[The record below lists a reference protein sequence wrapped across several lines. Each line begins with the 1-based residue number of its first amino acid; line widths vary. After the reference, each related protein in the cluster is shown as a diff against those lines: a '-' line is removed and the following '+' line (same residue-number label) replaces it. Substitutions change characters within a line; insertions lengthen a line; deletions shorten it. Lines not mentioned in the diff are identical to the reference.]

1 MGIAGRLRELGIEL
15 PPPPAP
21 IARFL
26 PSVEAGRLLFLSGLA
41 PLDENGKPYTGV
53 VGRDYSAEQ
62 AQHFAR
68 LVGINLLSVAH
79 ASLGSLD
86 RVARVAKVFGM
97 VNAVPDFTCHPFVID
112 GCSNLFFEVFGERGM
127 HARTAM
133 GAGSLPGGI
142 PVEIEAVIE
151 VLPSSPKV

>member
-1 MGIAGRLRELGIEL
+1 MRIADRLRELGIEL

-26 PSVEAGRLLFLSGLA
+26 PSVQAGGLLFLSGLA
-41 PLDENGKPYTGV
+41 PLDENGKAYEGV

-68 LVGINLLSVAH
+68 LVGINLLAVAR
-79 ASLGSLD
+79 AGLGSLD
-86 RVARVAKVFGM
+86 RVARVVKVFGM
-97 VNAVPDFTCHPFVID
+97 VNATPDFTRHPFVID
-112 GCSNLFFEVFGERGM
+112 GCSSLFFDVFGEVGM

-133 GAGSLPGGI
+133 GAGSLPNGT
-142 PVEIEAVIE
+142 PVEIEAVLE
-151 VLPSSPKV
+151 VRP

>member
-1 MGIAGRLRELGIEL
+1 MRIADRLRELGIEL
-15 PPPPAP
+15 PPSPAP

-26 PSVEAGRLLFLSGLA
+26 PSVQAGGLLFLSGLA
-41 PLDENGKPYTGV
+41 PLDENGKAYEGV

-68 LVGINLLSVAH
+68 LVALNLLAVAQ

-86 RVARVAKVFGM
+86 RVARVVKVFGM
-97 VNAVPDFTCHPFVID
+97 VNATPDFTRHPFVID
-112 GCSNLFFEVFGERGM
+112 GCSSLFFDVFGEVGM

-133 GAGSLPGGI
+133 GADPCQTAFPLKLKQCSR
-142 PVEIEAVIE
+142 
-151 VLPSSPKV
+151 

>member
-1 MGIAGRLRELGIEL
+1 MSISDRLQQLGIEL

-26 PSVEAGRLLFLSGLA
+26 PAVEAGGLLFLSGLA
-41 PLDENGKPYTGV
+41 PLDENGKAYAGI

-68 LVGINLLSVAH
+68 LVGINLLAVAR

-86 RVARVAKVFGM
+86 RVTRVVKVFGM
-97 VNAVPDFTCHPFVID
+97 VNATPDFTRHPFVID
-112 GCSNLFFEVFGERGM
+112 GCSNLFWDVFGDSGM

-133 GAGSLPGGI
+133 GAGSLPGRI
-142 PVEIEAVIE
+142 PLEIEAV
-151 VLPSSPKV
+151 LKVRS